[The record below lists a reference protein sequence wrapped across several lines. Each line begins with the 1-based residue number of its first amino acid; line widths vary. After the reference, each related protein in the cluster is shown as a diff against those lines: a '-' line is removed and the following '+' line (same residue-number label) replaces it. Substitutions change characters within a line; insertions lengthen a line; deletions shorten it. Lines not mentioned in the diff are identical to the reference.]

1 MAMKESSLFL
11 GEHELMTTMEAS
23 LFTIEN
29 IVTQSDEKPIR
40 SVVENLVVD
49 LASKG
54 IKNTFP

>member
-1 MAMKESSLFL
+1 MKESSLFL